1 MNKILEIGCGTGRN
15 LPHFLKTNSQVYAV
29 DCDFDAVS
37 TAHSF
42 LDGKAILFAARG
54 EQLPFRNEMF
64 DEVHCIDVLHW
75 SANREQFES
84 LWRDAWRVIRPGG
97 SFFVRTRY
105 AESRTLSTSGTSTWF
120 LPDLHMLQEMT
131 ADTGGEGFKPL
142 LVNVVADEHL
152 EVTLVVRKKA

>member
-42 LDGKAILFAARG
+42 LDGKAFLFAARG
-54 EQLPFRNEMF
+54 EQLPFRDEIF

-75 SANREQFES
+75 SENQEQFES
-84 LWRDAWRVIRPGG
+84 LWRDAWRVIQPGG
-97 SFFVRTRY
+97 SFFVRTRCVK
-105 AESRTLSTSGTSTWF
+105 SKTVSTSGASTWF
-120 LPDLHMLQEMT
+120 LPDQALLKELT
-131 ADTGGEGFKPL
+131 AKTGAEGYKPL
-142 LVNVVADEHL
+142 LINVVAEEHV
-152 EVTLVVRKKA
+152 EVTLILRKKV